1 MGVGLRMLAPIDVVV
16 AVPDDDLVTRPV
28 RIRHRILVVDDR
40 KENLLAADAA
50 LSGLGAVIVTALSG
64 EEALKRLLE
73 SDYSLVLLDIQ
84 MPGIDGFEVCKRLR
98 AYRHLDTVPIVF
110 LTARKTVEDV
120 RACMRAGGNDFM
132 VKPFDI
138 EKLQARIRHWVATRL
153 PTG

>member
-1 MGVGLRMLAPIDVVV
+1 MSDNRSKLVV
-16 AVPDDDLVTRPV
+16 AIDDSP
-28 RIRHRILVVDDR
+28 
-40 KENLLAADAA
+40 ENLA
-50 LSGLGAVIVTALSG
+50 
-64 EEALKRLLE
+64 LLE
-73 SDYSLVLLDIQ
+73 SAVTAAGYSFIGEASGGAGLQLLTRVTPRLVLLDIQ